1 MNSLLFILTSIAAS
15 SFAHVLL
22 KKGMMVFEANRMQP
36 DTFGNQII
44 GIIFQF
50 WVPAG
55 LFLHVAA
62 LGLWLLALRKADIS
76 FAYPFLSLGYVLVT
90 VLAVVWLEETLN
102 PWRLFGM
109 LVIIIGILILSLGP
123 K

>member
-1 MNSLLFILTSIAAS
+1 
-15 SFAHVLL
+15 
-22 KKGMMVFEANRMQP
+22 MQP